1 MKKTDWIFRQTIHH
15 FIFTIFICIISFH
28 VKGQD
33 DRFQVLEKR
42 LKDLSTTVPGLSQKV
57 EYSVNNGSLGDFLQ
71 GIATANNLNFNVDP
85 SLTQKVSNNFTGE
98 TVITILLFLSR
109 QYSLDMNFIGS
120 IINIY
125 PFRDPLANMLPPPKE
140 LKIQYNDYLRVVTFD
155 LHDDTLIN
163 VAKKLTQLTNENIIV
178 LPEISVKRITGYV
191 QNMPLTD
198 ALEKLALT
206 NSFKIN
212 QTNDNV
218 IVLESLKADE
228 EMVTREKALANSNY
242 SVRKINKGQN
252 TGSSSIEV
260 NDDGGKVLVNLN
272 VSNAQI
278 KEVIKSLAEQ
288 AKINYFE
295 YSEIIG
301 TTTANVSN
309 MEFEQVLGF
318 ILQGTKYTYSKSG
331 AVYLI
336 GDRNDEGLRAKKF
349 IQLHYR
355 SADSLIGIIPMELR
369 QGVEIKEFKELNGFL
384 LSGSLPSINEIE
396 SFVKQVDK
404 VIPLITLEVI
414 ILDVSK
420 GKTVATGISAG
431 TSDSTIRS
439 GGTLLGAGGLNYT
452 FGSADINRFLN
463 AIGLNNVFN
472 LGRVSPGFYVQL
484 TALENNSNVTQR
496 QTPKLSTL
504 NGHTANL
511 SIGNTQYY
519 SISTQ
524 NVIGSLTPQTVVTQQ
539 FIPVSADLIID
550 ITPFVAGDD
559 EVTMNLSVSISNFTS
574 TTTTVNQPPPT
585 STSKF
590 KSILRVKNEEMIV
603 LGGIERDT
611 KSESGSGIPFLS
623 RIPVLKWIFSS
634 RSKSSSK
641 VVSIVFIKPTII
653 YQ

>member
-1 MKKTDWIFRQTIHH
+1 MKKTNEGFSRSFYRTVLLVAVCLGSL
-15 FIFTIFICIISFH
+15 ICRA
-28 VKGQD
+28 QE
-33 DRFQVLEKR
+33 DRFQVLETR
-42 LKDLSTTVPGLSQKV
+42 LKNLAVNVPALNQKV
-57 EYSVNNGSLGDFLQ
+57 EYSISNGSLGDFLR

-85 SLTQKVSNNFTGE
+85 TLNQKVTNNFSGE
-98 TVITILLFLSR
+98 TVITILLFLSK
-109 QYSLDMNFIGS
+109 QYNLDMNFIGS
-120 IINIY
+120 IISIY
-125 PFRDPLANMLPPPKE
+125 PFRDPLANLPPPPKE
-140 LKIQYNDYLRVVTFD
+140 LKIQYNDYLQTVSFD
-155 LHDDTLIN
+155 LNTDTLQS
-163 VAKKLTQLTNENIIV
+163 VTKKLTQLTGQNIIV
-178 LPEISVKRITGYV
+178 IPEISGRLVSGYV
-191 QNMPLTD
+191 QNMPLIG
-198 ALEKLALT
+198 ALEKLAIT

-212 QTNDNV
+212 QTNDNS
-218 IVLESLKADE
+218 IFLEPLRNDE
-228 EMVTREKALANSNY
+228 EMITREKPIANPSY
-242 SVRKINKGQN
+242 SVRKINKGLN
-252 TGSSSIEV
+252 NASTSIQV
-260 NDDGGKVLVNLN
+260 NEDGGKVIVSLN
-272 VSNAQI
+272 VSNAPI
-278 KEVIKSLAEQ
+278 KEVIKNLAEQ
-288 AKINYFE
+288 ARINYFE
-295 YSEIIG
+295 YSEITG
-301 TTTANVSN
+301 LTTANVTN

-318 ILQGTKYTYSKSG
+318 ILQGTKFTYSKSG

-355 SADSLIGIIPMELR
+355 SADSLIGIIPQELR
-369 QGVEIKEFKELNGFL
+369 LGVEIKEFKELNGFL
-384 LSGSLPSINEIE
+384 LSGSLPQINEIE
-396 SFVKQVDK
+396 AFVKQVDK

-439 GGTLLGAGGLNYT
+439 GGTLLGAGGLNYI

-463 AIGLNNVFN
+463 TIGLNNVFN
-472 LGRVSPGFYVQL
+472 LGRVTPGFYVQL
-484 TALENNSNVTQR
+484 TALENNNNVTQR

-539 FIPVSADLIID
+539 FIPVSADLTID

-559 EVTMNLSVSISNFTS
+559 EVTMNLNVSISNFTS
-574 TTTTVNQPPPT
+574 TTPINQPPPT

-590 KSILRVKNEEMIV
+590 RSIIRVKNEEMIV

-611 KSESGSGIPFLS
+611 KSESGSGIPLLS
-623 RIPVLKWIFSS
+623 RIPILKWIFSS
-634 RSKSSSK
+634 RSKSNSK